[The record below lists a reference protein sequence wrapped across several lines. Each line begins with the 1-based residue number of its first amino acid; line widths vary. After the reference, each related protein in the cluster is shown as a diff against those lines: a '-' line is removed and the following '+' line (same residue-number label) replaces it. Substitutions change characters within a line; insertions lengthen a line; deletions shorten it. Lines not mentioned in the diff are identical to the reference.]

1 MKLDPV
7 EAPLVSDFAE
17 AIKEVSGENIYLC
30 FQCKKCT
37 AGCPLMFAM
46 DLTPTQLIHA
56 IRLGLEDLVMNSKT
70 MWLCAS
76 CETCTTRCPQGV
88 DIARIMDG
96 VKILAKRKGIKS
108 PVHSVPAFYNAALNN
123 IKIFGRMYELGLIA
137 DLKIRTG
144 QFTKDMGLGMKMFS
158 KGKLKIMPPYSS
170 RAKRIFDRV
179 KKIQEAE
186 G

>member
-1 MKLDPV
+1 MKLDSV
-7 EAPLVSDFAE
+7 ELPLSSDFAD
-17 AIKEVSGENIYLC
+17 AIKEVCGENIYLC
-30 FQCKKCT
+30 FQCRKCT

-56 IRLGLEDLVMNSKT
+56 IRLGLEGVVMSSKT
-70 MWLCAS
+70 MWLCAA

-96 VKILAKRKGIKS
+96 VKILAQRRGIKPPS
-108 PVHSVPAFYNAALNN
+108 ITVPAFYSAALRN

-137 DLKIRTG
+137 DMKMRTG
-144 QFTKDMGLGMKMFS
+144 EFTKDMGLGIKMFS
-158 KGKLKIMPPYSS
+158 KGKLKIFPSYSA

-179 KKIQEAE
+179 KELEEKEK
-186 G
+186 